1 MQSSDHGFAHTTDE
15 KKLNLFSKRQFQDKN
30 VLLKFVINISYF
42 KKLWV
47 VIMSHVLGADSPSV
61 AVTCAVTS

>member
-1 MQSSDHGFAHTTDE
+1 MQSSDHGFEHTTDE

-42 KKLWV
+42 RKL
-47 VIMSHVLGADSPSV
+47 
-61 AVTCAVTS
+61 